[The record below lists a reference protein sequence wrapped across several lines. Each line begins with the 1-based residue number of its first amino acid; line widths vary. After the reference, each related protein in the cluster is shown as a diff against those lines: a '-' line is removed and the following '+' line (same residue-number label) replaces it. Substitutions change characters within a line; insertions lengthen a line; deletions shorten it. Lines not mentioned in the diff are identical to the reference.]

1 VFHFKLFTA
10 AAVMDTDEEC
20 SILLELPER
29 DPFFDKKKVKI
40 RLFAFV
46 FFVEEFQICQRLGE
60 KLQQIAPFS
69 CVKFGGST
77 IAQ

>member
-1 VFHFKLFTA
+1 LTCDWCLTSK

-20 SILLELPER
+20 SIVLELPES

-46 FFVEEFQICQRLGE
+46 FFVEEFQICEGSGE
-60 KLQQIAPFS
+60 KLLHFH
-69 CVKFGGST
+69 V
-77 IAQ
+77 